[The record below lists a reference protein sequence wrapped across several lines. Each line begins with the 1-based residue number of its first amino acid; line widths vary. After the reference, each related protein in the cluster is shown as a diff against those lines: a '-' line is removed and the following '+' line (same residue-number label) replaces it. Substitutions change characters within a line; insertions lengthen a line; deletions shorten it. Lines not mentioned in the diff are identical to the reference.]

1 MNVCIATRLAGGV
14 GVYTKALVAA
24 LVTADPDLRLLLMSP
39 DPFDSFSS
47 DSHNVTLQPVRRT
60 PALPTHPG
68 WFAEAVAFRRA
79 ITRLAE
85 DIDVIHFPSDA
96 RHAIFCTNL
105 HKPIVVTMN
114 DYFNAIVTWNPGSV
128 RRFYEDWIPR
138 YFAYHLAR
146 LAERKALRGAT
157 RIIGISDAVG
167 QIVGPAYGVPTEKFA
182 TVRYGL
188 DFSPIPP
195 NDGCMGERKQVL
207 FVGGNFQRKGLMVLL
222 RAVPM
227 VLARVPDVRFTVIGK
242 SYFERGAKRLAQ
254 SLGIANRCEF
264 VGRVS
269 YESLVRYY
277 ASATVLTMPSLMEA
291 FGIPYLEGMS
301 CGLPVVATDCRGP
314 DEYLVDG
321 ENALVVPPADSPA
334 LGAALIRA
342 LTDSALRNR
351 LRQGGFET
359 ASRFTPDK
367 MATETLDV
375 YEDAMRAGTA
385 AGDA

>member
-1 MNVCIATRLAGGV
+1 MKLCIAARLAGGV
-14 GVYTKALVAA
+14 GVYTRTLVKALVA
-24 LVTADPDLRLLLMSP
+24 TDPAVRVVLISP
-39 DPFDSFSS
+39 DPFDHPST
-47 DSHNVTLQPVRRT
+47 HTEQITLCPMRRT
-60 PALPTHPG
+60 LRLPTHPG
-68 WFAEAVAFRRA
+68 WVAEAIAFGQAIRRLGK
-79 ITRLAE
+79 TV
-85 DIDVIHFPSDA
+85 DVLHFPSDA
-96 RHAIFCTNL
+96 RHALFSTGL
-105 HKPIVVTMN
+105 PLPTVVTMN
-114 DYFNAIVTWNPGSV
+114 DYFNAVVTWNPASV
-128 RRFYEDWIPR
+128 RRYYEDWMPR

-146 LAERKALRGAT
+146 VAERRVLHGAT

-167 QIVGPAYGVPTEKFA
+167 EIVGPAYGVTREKFR

-195 NDGCMGERKQVL
+195 NDGKVRTPRKVL

-222 RAVPM
+222 RAAPM

-242 SYFERGAKRLAQ
+242 SYFERSAKRLAQ
-254 SLGIANRCEF
+254 SLGIADRCEF

-269 YESLVRYY
+269 YESLARYY

-301 CGLPVVATDCRGP
+301 CGLPVVATGCRGP

-359 ASRFTPDK
+359 ASRFTPGK
-367 MATETLDV
+367 MATETLEV
-375 YEDAMRAGTA
+375 YEDAMRAGPA